1 MSKTITRLFD
11 SHTQALDAVADLEA
25 SAIHPDQISLVS
37 NNTDNWH
44 NGHQH
49 PRHGPGDVLGDRNGD
64 GENEVAD
71 GANKGAVAG
80 GVAGAGAGLLTGLG
94 VLAIPG
100 LGPVVA
106 AGWLVATGVGAVVGA
121 AAGGA
126 AGGLLGVLQEAGHSD
141 DEAHVY
147 AEGVRRGGTLVS
159 VQAHDDEISKV
170 SAILDRRRGVEAAV
184 RGDAY
189 RQAGWLGFDPAATP
203 YDSEEIRRERRAFS
217 KDEDVAITDVEQR
230 RSERAEI
237 PPSLIRPY

>member
-25 SAIHPDQISLVS
+25 AAIHPDQISLVS

-49 PRHGPGDVLGDRNGD
+49 PSHGPGDVLGDRNGD
-64 GENEVAD
+64 GDNEVAD
-71 GANKGAVAG
+71 GAGKGAVAG

-126 AGGLLGVLQEAGHSD
+126 AGGLLGVLKEAGHSD
-141 DEAHVY
+141 DDAQVY
-147 AEGVRRGGTLVS
+147 AEGVRRGGTLIS
-159 VQAHDDEISKV
+159 VKAQDDEIAKV
-170 SAILDRRRGVEAAV
+170 EAALDGRRGVAAAS
-184 RGDAY
+184 RGAVY
-189 RQAGWLGFDPAATP
+189 RQAGWLGFDPEATP
-203 YDSEEIRRERRAFS
+203 YDSEEIQRERRAFS
-217 KDEDVAITDVEQR
+217 QEDDVAIAEEDKR
-230 RSERAEI
+230 RESAEI